1 MKKGFHPM
9 RLLVTTRL
17 YRTLLAILAAAL
29 LLPPAAAFAQ
39 FDSSTVLG
47 AIKDSSGAFVPGA
60 TVTLKNAATGIMAT
74 AVTDAEG
81 SYQFLNVRIGTYSVR
96 AELQGFSAAEAKA
109 VSVTVNARQRVD
121 LTLAVGNVGET
132 VEVIGAAKLL
142 ETDSSD
148 RGQVIAKEEI
158 VNLPLNGR
166 NYADLALLSPG
177 VRRSAISDTRDA
189 SFNVNG
195 LRSAVNSFML
205 DGVDNNSYG
214 TSNQGFS
221 NQLVQVSPDA
231 VEQFKVQ
238 TNNFSAEYGRT
249 GGAVINASMR
259 SGTNALHATGWE
271 FNRNTNLNAEGFFH
285 PSSGKPKFDQNQFGF
300 VLGGPLVRNRTFFFT
315 DYEGFRRTT
324 KVPTFASIPT
334 AAMRAGSLGKPIF
347 NPLTGETYADGVIPA
362 SAITPFAAKVL
373 AGLPQPTRAGI
384 ANNFDSLPEGTN
396 RNNKFDVKVDHQFSA
411 RMTAF
416 GRVSHRKANNFE
428 PSPIPGETGSP
439 SNNELHILNDQV
451 AGGLTYSPTT
461 SSLFEFRLGWSRT
474 KAGKEPPGV
483 GTPNMLEAYGISGLP
498 TDPRF
503 SGGLTEQNVTGWT
516 SWGRQNSN
524 PQYQDPT
531 VFNPRI
537 NYSWIMGRQS
547 FKSGYEYQAINTQI
561 DDFHPKYGRDTYA
574 GQFTRPA
581 GASADSATYDMA
593 DFLLG
598 LRSSY
603 GIITPFIANLRQR
616 MHFGYLQDDIKVN
629 AKLTLNA
636 GLRYEYATP
645 QYENGN
651 FLTNFDPATNTLI
664 GAKDGS
670 IYDRALVNPD
680 RNNFAPRLGAAWA
693 VDGKTVVRAGY
704 GMSYIHFNRMG
715 GENLLSFNGPHVV
728 GLSINQTINQPLC
741 AGNANPTTCFRTT
754 QQGYPEGF
762 TTPAS
767 FNPLNVRVN
776 YIPADT
782 PTGNVTSWHA
792 SVQREILNNLLVDVG
807 YVGNRSRDILILG
820 DFNQARPNAA
830 GENTSLQARRPIQ
843 GFQEIQAAFAGG
855 KGDYHALQ
863 VKVER
868 RYTRGL
874 YLLNSFT
881 YSRAR
886 DNASGHLEVQNG
898 DNSRANY
905 RDLDAEFG
913 RSGYDQPLN
922 NTTSVVWELPFGKG
936 RRFASGMNPV
946 MEGILGGWRIV
957 GINTSTSGVPINLS
971 YSPTAAFS
979 VGGTVTYRPNLTGDP
994 LTPNGGVTNYLNPA
1008 TVVIPTDQTQPFG
1021 NAPRNAARGTPFN
1034 QLDLGLHKS
1043 FALQGDQKRIEARI
1057 EAFNLFNH
1065 TNFQTANGNRSS
1077 GGFGT
1082 ITSAFPAR
1090 QLQLGV
1096 KFYF

>member
-1 MKKGFHPM
+1 MPVLN
-9 RLLVTTRL
+9 RLVSHVLVGL
-17 YRTLLAILAAAL
+17 FLVAL
-29 LLPPAAAFAQ
+29 LPATVFAQ
-39 FDSSTVLG
+39 FDTATVLG
-47 AIKDSSGAFVPGA
+47 TVKDSTGAVIPGV
-60 TVTLKNAATGIMAT
+60 TVTLRNDATGIAAT
-74 AVTDAEG
+74 VVSDAEG
-81 SYQFLNVRIGTYSVR
+81 NYQFLSVRVGTYTVR
-96 AELQGFSAAEAKA
+96 AELQGFSTAEAKDI
-109 VSVTVNARQRVD
+109 SVVVNARQRVD
-121 LTLAVGNVGET
+121 LTMAVGSVGET
-132 VEVIGAAKLL
+132 VEVQAFSRLL

-148 RGQVIAKEEI
+148 RGTIIAKEQV

-177 VRRSAISDTRDA
+177 VRRSAISDSRDA

-259 SGTNALHATGWE
+259 SGTNQFHGTGWE
-271 FNRNTNLNAEGFFH
+271 FNRNTKLNAEGFFH
-285 PSSGKPKFDQNQFGF
+285 PSAGKPKFDRNQFGF
-300 VLGGPLVRNRTFFFT
+300 VFGGPVLRNRTFFFT
-315 DYEGFRRTT
+315 DYEGFRQTT
-324 KVPTFASIPT
+324 KTATFATIPT
-334 AAMRAGSLGKPIF
+334 DAMRAGNLGKPIF
-347 NPLTGETYADGVIPA
+347 NPLTGETYANGVIP
-362 SAITPFAAKVL
+362 STAITDFAKKVL
-373 AGLPQPTRAGI
+373 AGLPSPTRPGLS
-384 ANNFDSLPEGTN
+384 NNFDSLPEATN
-396 RNNKFDVKVDHQFSA
+396 RNNKYDVKIDHQFSS
-411 RMTAF
+411 RFTAF

-439 SNNELHILNDQV
+439 SNNQLHVLNDQV
-451 AGGLTYSPTT
+451 AAGVTYSLTTT
-461 SSLFEFRLGWSRT
+461 SLLDVRFGWSRT

-483 GTPNMLEAYGISGLP
+483 GGPTMLELYGITGLP

-503 SGGLTEQNVTGWT
+503 AGGLTEQNVTGLT

-524 PQYQDPT
+524 PQFQDPS

-537 NYSWIMGRQS
+537 NYTWIMGRQS
-547 FKSGYEYQAINTQI
+547 LKTGYEYQAINTQI
-561 DDFHPKYGRDTYA
+561 DDFNPKYGRDTYA

-581 GASADSATYDMA
+581 GAAADPATYDLA
-593 DFLLG
+593 DFMLG

-603 GIITPFIANLRQR
+603 SIITPFLANLRQR
-616 MHFGYLQDDIKVN
+616 MHFTYLQDDIKVN
-629 AKLTLNA
+629 SQLTLNA

-645 QYENGN
+645 QYEKDN

-680 RNNFAPRLGAAWA
+680 RNNFAPRLGAAWS
-693 VDGKTVVRAGY
+693 VDNKTVVRGGY
-704 GMSYIHFNRMG
+704 GLSYIHFNRMG

-728 GLSINQTINQPLC
+728 GLNINQTINQPLC
-741 AGNANPTTCFRTT
+741 VGNANPTTCFRTT
-754 QQGYPEGF
+754 QAGYPEGY

-782 PTGNVTSWHA
+782 PTGNVASWHL
-792 SVQREILNNLLVDVG
+792 SVQREVLKDLLVDVA
-807 YVGNRSRDILILG
+807 YVGNQSRDILILG
-820 DFNQARPNAA
+820 DYNQARPNGP

-855 KGDYHALQ
+855 KGDYRAMQ
-863 VKVER
+863 IKVER
-868 RYTRGL
+868 RYNRGL

-881 YSRAR
+881 WSRAR

-898 DNSRANY
+898 DNSRVNY

-922 NTTSVVWELPFGKG
+922 NTLSVVWELPVGKG
-936 RRFASGMNPV
+936 RKYASDMNAV
-946 MEGILGGWRIV
+946 MDGFLGGWRIV
-957 GINTSTSGVPINLS
+957 GINTSTSGVPVNLS

-994 LTPNGGVTNYLNPA
+994 LTPDGGVSNYLNPT

-1021 NAPRNAARGTPFN
+1021 NAPRNVARGPSFN

-1043 FALQGDQKRIEARI
+1043 FGLNGDAQRIEARI

-1065 TNFQTANGNRSS
+1065 TNFQTPNGNRSAAS
-1077 GGFGT
+1077 FGT

>member
-1 MKKGFHPM
+1 MPLRPRPGSRVVVGLF
-9 RLLVTTRL
+9 V
-17 YRTLLAILAAAL
+17 AAL
-29 LLPPAAAFAQ
+29 LLPATERAQ
-39 FDSSTVLG
+39 FDTATVLG
-47 AIKDSSGAFVPGA
+47 TIKDSSGAVVPGA
-60 TVTLKNAATGIMAT
+60 TVTLKNTATGITAT
-74 AVTDAEG
+74 AVTDSDGA
-81 SYQFLNVRIGTYSVR
+81 YQFLNVRVGTYSVR
-96 AELQGFSAAEAKA
+96 AELQGFSAAEQKNFA
-109 VSVTVNARQRVD
+109 VAVNARQRVD
-121 LTLAVGNVGET
+121 LTLPVGSVGET
-132 VEVIGAAKLL
+132 VEVTGAAKLL

-148 RGQVIAKEEI
+148 RGQIIAKEQI

-189 SFNVNG
+189 SSNVNG

-259 SGTNALHATGWE
+259 SGTNAFSGTAWE

-285 PSSGKPKFDQNQFGF
+285 PSAGKPKFDRNQFGF
-300 VLGGPLVRNRTFFFT
+300 VFGGPVLRNRTFFFT
-315 DYEGFRRTT
+315 DYEGFRQTT

-334 AAMRAGSLGKPIF
+334 DAMRAGNLGKPIF
-347 NPLTGETYADGVIPA
+347 NPLTGETYANGVIPA
-362 SAITPFAAKVL
+362 SAITSFAKQVL
-373 AGLPQPTRAGI
+373 AGLPSPTTSGLS
-384 ANNFDSLPEGTN
+384 NNFDSLPEGTN
-396 RNNKFDVKVDHQFSA
+396 RNNKFDIKIDHQFST
-411 RMTAF
+411 RLTAF

-439 SNNELHILNDQV
+439 SNNELHVLNDQV
-451 AGGLTYSPTT
+451 AGGVTYSPTT
-461 SSLFEFRLGWSRT
+461 TSLLDVRLGWSRT

-483 GTPNMLEAYGISGLP
+483 GGPTMLDLYGITGIP
-498 TDPRF
+498 TAPRF
-503 SGGLTEQNVTGWT
+503 AGGLTEQNVTGLT

-524 PQYQDPT
+524 PQFQDPS

-547 FKSGYEYQAINTQI
+547 FKTGYEYQAINTQI
-561 DDFHPKYGRDTYA
+561 DDFNPKYGRDTYG
-574 GQFTRPA
+574 GQFSRPA
-581 GASADSATYDMA
+581 GAAADPATYNLA
-593 DFLLG
+593 DFMFG
-598 LRSSY
+598 ARSAYS
-603 GIITPFIANLRQR
+603 IITPFLANLRQR
-616 MHFGYLQDDIKVN
+616 MHFTYLQDDIKVN
-629 AKLTLNA
+629 SALTLNA

-645 QYENGN
+645 QYEKDN
-651 FLTNFDPATNTLI
+651 FLTNFDPSTNKLI

-693 VDGKTVVRAGY
+693 VDEKTVVRAGY
-704 GMSYIHFNRMG
+704 GLSYIHFNRMG

-728 GLSINQTINQPLC
+728 GLNINQTINQPLC
-741 AGNANPTTCFRTT
+741 TGNANPTSCFRTT
-754 QQGYPEGF
+754 QAGYPEGF

-776 YIPADT
+776 YIPSDT
-782 PTGNVTSWHA
+782 PTGNVASWHA
-792 SVQREILNNLLVDVG
+792 SVQREVMRNLLIDVG

-820 DFNQARPNAA
+820 DYNQARPNAA
-830 GENTSLQARRPIQ
+830 GENTSLQDRRPIQ

-868 RYTRGL
+868 RYSRGL

-881 YSRAR
+881 WSRAR

-898 DNSRANY
+898 DNSRVNY
-905 RDLDAEFG
+905 RDLEGEFG
-913 RSGYDQPLN
+913 VSGYDQPLN
-922 NTTSVVWELPFGKG
+922 NTTSVVWELPFGSG
-936 RRFASGMNPV
+936 RKYASNMSPV
-946 MEGILGGWRIV
+946 MEGLLGGWRV
-957 GINTSTSGVPINLS
+957 VAINLAASGVPVNLS
-971 YSPTAAFS
+971 YSPTANFS
-979 VGGTVTYRPNLTGDP
+979 VGSTVTYRPNLTGDP
-994 LTPNGGVTNYLNPA
+994 VTPNGGISNYLNRD

-1021 NAPRNAARGTPFN
+1021 NAPRNVARGPAFN

-1043 FALQGDQKRIEARI
+1043 FGIQGDSRRIEARI

-1065 TNFQTANGNRSS
+1065 TNFQTPNGNRSS
-1077 GGFGT
+1077 ASFGT
-1082 ITSAFPAR
+1082 ITSTFPAR

>member
-1 MKKGFHPM
+1 MPVLN
-9 RLLVTTRL
+9 RLVSRALVGL
-17 YRTLLAILAAAL
+17 FLVAL
-29 LLPPAAAFAQ
+29 LPATVFAQ
-39 FDSSTVLG
+39 FDTATVLG
-47 AIKDSSGAFVPGA
+47 TVKDSSGAVIPGA
-60 TVTLKNAATGIMAT
+60 TVTLRNVATGITAT
-74 AVTDAEG
+74 AVTDGEG
-81 SYQFLNVRIGTYSVR
+81 NYQFLNVRVGSYIVR
-96 AELQGFSAAEAKA
+96 SELQGFSVAEAKD
-109 VSVTVNARQRVD
+109 VSVVVNARQRVD
-121 LTLAVGNVGET
+121 LTMAVGNIGET
-132 VEVIGAAKLL
+132 VEVQAASRLL

-148 RGQVIAKEEI
+148 RGTIIAKEQV

-177 VRRSAISDTRDA
+177 VRRSAISDSRDA

-238 TNNFSAEYGRT
+238 TTNFSAEYGRT

-259 SGTNALHATGWE
+259 SGTNQFHGTGWE
-271 FNRNTNLNAEGFFH
+271 FNRNTKLNAEGFFH
-285 PSSGKPKFDQNQFGF
+285 PSAGKPKFDRNQFGF
-300 VLGGPLVRNRTFFFT
+300 VFGGPVLRNRTFFFT
-315 DYEGFRRTT
+315 DYEGFRQTT
-324 KVPTFASIPT
+324 KTATFATIPT
-334 AAMRAGSLGKPIF
+334 DAMRAGNLGKPIF
-347 NPLTGETYADGVIPA
+347 NPLTGETYANGVIPS
-362 SAITPFAAKVL
+362 SAITSFAQKVL
-373 AGLPQPTRAGI
+373 AGLPSPTRSGLS
-384 ANNFDSLPEGTN
+384 NNFDSLPQATN
-396 RNNKFDVKVDHQFSA
+396 RNNKYDVKVDHQFNT
-411 RMTAF
+411 RLTAF

-428 PSPIPGETGSP
+428 PPPIPGETGSP
-439 SNNELHILNDQV
+439 SNNELHVLNDQV
-451 AGGLTYSPTT
+451 AAGVTYSPNST
-461 SSLFEFRLGWSRT
+461 SVLDVRFGWSRT

-483 GTPNMLEAYGISGLP
+483 GGPTMLELYGITGLP

-503 SGGLTEQNVTGWT
+503 AGGLTEQNVTGLT

-524 PQYQDPT
+524 PQFQDPT

-547 FKSGYEYQAINTQI
+547 FKTGYEYQAINTQI
-561 DDFHPKYGRDTYA
+561 DDFNPKYGRDTYA

-581 GASADSATYDMA
+581 GAAADPATYDLA
-593 DFLLG
+593 DFMLG

-603 GIITPFIANLRQR
+603 SIITPFLANLRQR
-616 MHFGYLQDDIKVN
+616 MHFTYLQDDIKVGPR
-629 AKLTLNA
+629 LTLNA

-645 QYENGN
+645 QYEKDN
-651 FLTNFDPATNTLI
+651 FLTNFDPATNSLV

-680 RNNFAPRLGAAWA
+680 RNNFAPRLGAAWS
-693 VDGKTVVRAGY
+693 VDDKTVVRAGY
-704 GMSYIHFNRMG
+704 GLSYIHFNRMG

-728 GLSINQTINQPLC
+728 GLNINQTINQPLC
-741 AGNANPTTCFRTT
+741 VGNANPTTCFRTT
-754 QQGYPEGF
+754 QAGYPEGF

-782 PTGNVTSWHA
+782 PSGNVASWHA
-792 SVQREILNNLLVDVG
+792 SVQREVLPNLLVDVG

-820 DFNQARPNAA
+820 DYNQARPNGP

-868 RYTRGL
+868 RYNRGL

-881 YSRAR
+881 WSRAR

-898 DNSRANY
+898 DNSRVNY
-905 RDLDAEFG
+905 RDLEGEFG

-922 NTTSVVWELPFGKG
+922 NTTSVVWELPFGQG
-936 RRFASGMNPV
+936 RKYASDMNAIMDGV
-946 MEGILGGWRIV
+946 LGGWRIV
-957 GINTSTSGVPINLS
+957 AINTATSGVPVNLS

-994 LTPNGGVTNYLNPA
+994 LTPNGGISNYLNPA

-1021 NAPRNAARGTPFN
+1021 NAPRNVARGPSFN

-1043 FALQGDQKRIEARI
+1043 FGINSDAQRIEARI

-1065 TNFQTANGNRSS
+1065 TNFQTPNGNRSAAS
-1077 GGFGT
+1077 FGT

>member
-1 MKKGFHPM
+1 
-9 RLLVTTRL
+9 V
-17 YRTLLAILAAAL
+17 IAAAL
-29 LLPPAAAFAQ
+29 LLPASAFAQ
-39 FDSSTVLG
+39 FDTATVLG
-47 AIKDSSGAFVPGA
+47 TVKDSSGAVIPGA
-60 TVTLKNAATGIMAT
+60 TVTLKNVDTGITAS
-74 AVTDAEG
+74 AVTGADG
-81 SYQFLNVRIGTYSVR
+81 SYQFLNVRIGTYTVR
-96 AELQGFSAAEAKA
+96 AELQGFSAAEAKDVA
-109 VSVTVNARQRVD
+109 VTVSARQRVD
-121 LTLAVGNVGET
+121 LAMAVGNVGET
-132 VEVIGAAKLL
+132 VEVTGASPLL
-142 ETDSSD
+142 QTDSSD
-148 RGQVIAKEEI
+148 RGQVIAKEQI

-177 VRRSAISDTRDA
+177 VRKSAISESRDA

-259 SGTNALHATGWE
+259 SGTNAFHGTGWE
-271 FNRNTNLNAEGFFH
+271 FNRNTKLNAEGFFH
-285 PSSGKPKFDQNQFGF
+285 PTTGKPKFDRNQFGF
-300 VLGGPLVRNRTFFFT
+300 VFGGPVLRNRTFFFT
-315 DYEGFRRTT
+315 DYEGFRQTT

-334 AAMRAGSLGKPIF
+334 DAMRAGNLGKAIL
-347 NPLTGETYADGVIPA
+347 NPLTGETYANGVIPA
-362 SAITPFAAKVL
+362 SAITPFAKKVL
-373 AGLPQPTRAGI
+373 AGLPAPTRAGI

-396 RNNKFDVKVDHQFSA
+396 RNNKFDVKIDHQFST

-439 SNNELHILNDQV
+439 SNNELHVLNDQV
-451 AGGLTYSPTT
+451 AGGFTYSPTT
-461 SSLFEFRLGWSRT
+461 SSLLEIRLGWSRT

-483 GTPNMLEAYGISGLP
+483 GGPGMLELYGIPGLP

-503 SGGLTEQNVTGWT
+503 AGGLTEQGVTGWT
-516 SWGRQNSN
+516 TWGRQNSN
-524 PQYQDPT
+524 PQFQDPS

-547 FKSGYEYQAINTQI
+547 FKTGYEYQAINTQI
-561 DDFHPKYGRDTYA
+561 DDFNPKYGRDAYA

-581 GASADSATYDMA
+581 GAAADPATYNLA
-593 DFLLG
+593 DFMLG

-603 GIITPFIANLRQR
+603 SIITPFLANLRQR
-616 MHFGYLQDDIKVN
+616 MHFGYLQDDIKVGP
-629 AKLTLNA
+629 KLTLNA

-645 QYENGN
+645 QYEKDN
-651 FLTNFDPATNTLI
+651 FLTNFDPATNSLI

-680 RNNFAPRLGAAWA
+680 RNNFAPRLGVAWA
-693 VDGKTVVRAGY
+693 VDSKTVVRAGY
-704 GMSYIHFNRMG
+704 GLSYIHFNRMG

-728 GLSINQTINQPLC
+728 GLNINQTINQPLC
-741 AGNANPTTCFRTT
+741 VGNANPTTCFRTT
-754 QQGYPEGF
+754 QAGYPEGF

-776 YIPADT
+776 YIPRDT
-782 PTGNVTSWHA
+782 PTGNVASWHT
-792 SVQREILNNLLVDVG
+792 SVQREILTNLLVDVA

-830 GENTSLQARRPIQ
+830 GENTSLQARRPIA

-868 RYTRGL
+868 RYSRGL

-898 DNSRANY
+898 DNSRVNY
-905 RDLDAEFG
+905 RNLDGEFG

-922 NTTSVVWELPFGKG
+922 NTTSVVFELPFGQG
-936 RRFASGMNPV
+936 RKWAADMSPV
-946 MEGILGGWRIV
+946 MEGLLGGWRIV
-957 GINTSTSGVPINLS
+957 GINIAASGVPINLS
-971 YSPTAAFS
+971 YSPTSNFS
-979 VGGTVTYRPNLTGDP
+979 VGGNVTYRPNLTGDP
-994 LTPNGGVTNYLNPA
+994 VTPNGGVSNYLNPA
-1008 TVVIPTDQTQPFG
+1008 TVVVPTDQTQPFG
-1021 NAPRNAARGTPFN
+1021 NAPRNVARGTPFN

-1043 FALQGDQKRIEARI
+1043 FGLQGDQKRIEARI
-1057 EAFNLFNH
+1057 EAFNVFNH

-1077 GGFGT
+1077 NAFGT

>member
-1 MKKGFHPM
+1 MFSSLP
-9 RLLVTTRL
+9 TRL
-17 YRTLLAILAAAL
+17 CRVLLAVSALAL
-29 LLPPAAAFAQ
+29 LLPGVALAQ
-39 FDSSTVLG
+39 FDTATVLG
-47 AIKDSSGAFVPGA
+47 AIKDSSGAVVPGA
-60 TVTLKNAATGIMAT
+60 TVTLKNVATGITAN

-81 SYQFLNVRIGTYSVR
+81 SYQFLNVRIGTYTVR
-96 AELQGFSAAEAKA
+96 AELQGFSAAEAKEVA
-109 VSVTVNARQRVD
+109 VTVGARQRVD
-121 LTLAVGNVGET
+121 LTLAIGKVGET
-132 VEVIGAAKLL
+132 VEVTGISPLL
-142 ETDSSD
+142 QTDSSD
-148 RGQVIAKEEI
+148 RGQIIAKEQI

-166 NYADLALLSPG
+166 AYADLALLSPG
-177 VRRSAISDTRDA
+177 VRRSAISDSRDA

-195 LRSAVNSFML
+195 LRSAVNSFLL

-259 SGTNALHATGWE
+259 SGTNAFHATGWE
-271 FNRNTNLNAEGFFH
+271 FNRNTKLNAEGFFH
-285 PSSGKPKFDQNQFGF
+285 PTSGKPKFDQNQYGF
-300 VLGGPLVRNRTFFFT
+300 VFGGPVVRNRTFFFT

-334 AAMRAGSLGKPIF
+334 VAMRGGSLGKPIF

-362 SAITPFAAKVL
+362 SAITSFAKKVL
-373 AGLPQPTRAGI
+373 AGLPAPTRAGI
-384 ANNFDSLPEGTN
+384 ANNFDSLPEGYN

-428 PSPIPGETGSP
+428 PPPIPGETSSP
-439 SNNELHILNDQV
+439 SNNLLHVLNDQV
-451 AGGLTYSPTT
+451 AGGLTYSPTP

-483 GTPNMLEAYGISGLP
+483 GGPNMFDLYGITGLP
-498 TDPRF
+498 TDKRF
-503 SGGLTEQNVTGWT
+503 AGGLTEQGVTGWT
-516 SWGRQNSN
+516 TWGRQNSN
-524 PQYQDPT
+524 PQFQDPS
-531 VFNPRI
+531 VFNPRV
-537 NYSWIMGRQS
+537 NYSWIMGRQA
-547 FKSGYEYQAINTQI
+547 FKTGYEYQAINTQI
-561 DDFHPKYGRDTYA
+561 DDFNPKYGRDSYG

-581 GASADSATYDMA
+581 GAAADPATFNLA
-593 DFLLG
+593 DFMLG

-603 GIITPFIANLRQR
+603 SIITPFLANLRQR

-645 QYENGN
+645 QYEQHN
-651 FLTNFDPATNTLI
+651 FLTNFDPSTNTLV

-670 IYDRALVNPD
+670 IYNSALVNPD

-693 VDGKTVVRAGY
+693 VDRKTVVRAGY

-728 GLSINQTINQPLC
+728 GLNINQTINQPLC
-741 AGNANPTTCFRTT
+741 VGNANPTACFRTT
-754 QQGYPEGF
+754 QQGYPEGY

-767 FNPLNVRVN
+767 YNPLNVRVN
-776 YIPADT
+776 YIPKDT

-792 SVQREILNNLLVDVG
+792 SVQREILSNLLVDVG
-807 YVGNRSRDILILG
+807 YVGNKSRDILILG

-830 GENTSLQARRPIQ
+830 GENTALQARRPIQ

-905 RDLDAEFG
+905 RNLAGDFG

-936 RRFASGMNPV
+936 RRFANSMNAV
-946 MEGILGGWRIV
+946 MEGVLGGWRLV

-994 LTPNGGVTNYLNPA
+994 VTPDGGVSNYLNGT

-1034 QLDLGLHKS
+1034 QTDLGLHKS
-1043 FALQGDQKRIEARI
+1043 FGLGDQKRLEARI

-1077 GGFGT
+1077 SAFGT

-1090 QLQLGV
+1090 QMQLGL